1 MSSRFFI
8 KTFSKIL
15 EETKILTKKHDFYI
29 LDRGKALI
37 LPFSRSKNRRFL
49 LFFRRFLGAFR
60 CNNQQTQKNEIRPCF
75 EPKTSK
81 KVTFR
86 RFRHLNCVWWITHL
100 KTLKN
105 VKKERFFSEND
116 CFWTGPSLS
125 FFDLEAD
132 SMVPKSLFFEKAEL
146 FGVCL

>member
-1 MSSRFFI
+1 MTFSKRVKKFYRKIQEKGPISASAPFFEKIFRKKNQLRMSSRFFI

-86 RFRHLNCVWWITHL
+86 RFRHLNCVW
-100 KTLKN
+100 
-105 VKKERFFSEND
+105 
-116 CFWTGPSLS
+116 
-125 FFDLEAD
+125 
-132 SMVPKSLFFEKAEL
+132 
-146 FGVCL
+146 